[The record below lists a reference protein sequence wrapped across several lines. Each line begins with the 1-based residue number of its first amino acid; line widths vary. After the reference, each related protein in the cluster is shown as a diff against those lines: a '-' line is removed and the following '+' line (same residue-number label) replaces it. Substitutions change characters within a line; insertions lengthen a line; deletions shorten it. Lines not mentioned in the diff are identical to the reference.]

1 MTKIEGVENSD
12 QALNG
17 INNNACSVAI
27 FSKNCWMKLSSNDV
41 VIYQVLRL

>member
-17 INNNACSVAI
+17 INNNAI